1 MKIKNITIAEYIAL
15 DDSTEYDFALRYA
28 EEAQAKDVMHFGD
41 MTTKPF
47 GLVKDYQ
54 YIFSKPNSLSK
65 FVTKYGAKKLQ
76 GLSVFK
82 FFAFFRYM
90 VEQVERINKIENS
103 LLSHYPS
110 EDELAAGMDRFG
122 KYSPILQVDSLAGG
136 DILKYEKIR
145 QLTYSDCLTKLAL
158 DKERNDYQKDY
169 QSIMSRKNKNH
180 G

>member
-1 MKIKNITIAEYIAL
+1 
-15 DDSTEYDFALRYA
+15 
-28 EEAQAKDVMHFGD
+28 
-41 MTTKPF
+41 
-47 GLVKDYQ
+47 
-54 YIFSKPNSLSK
+54 
-65 FVTKYGAKKLQ
+65 
-76 GLSVFK
+76 
-82 FFAFFRYM
+82 M